1 MPIATA
7 ETVRPTHR
15 ASGYMSVHVDVLRRT
30 DTAVV
35 DVFLLHDSHA
45 EPVLYR
51 QAGCPIEPT
60 QWQELAA
67 TGIDQLYVRTDD
79 FRQLSSD
86 LLDSL
91 ESFIQQDAIPPT
103 ERYAALQVAVG
114 FEIEHA
120 LRLVDCGRF
129 LTVAARVGKNLTSL
143 LTSDQVLPRELF
155 RIARHD
161 FFTFTHVTNTACY
174 SLLLAE
180 RMGIGD
186 EGQLQQIAVGA
197 TLHDIGKRFIP
208 NSVLT
213 KPGSLD
219 PSERELI
226 NTHPQRGYEEL
237 VGRPELGTGQL
248 MMVYQ
253 HHERLDGSGYPV
265 GVLGDEIHP
274 WAKLLMVVDVFEA
287 MTGRRSYRR
296 PASPADALDYL
307 QQQAG
312 TKFDREVVACWTAA
326 IETN

>member
-1 MPIATA
+1 MPVAAA
-7 ETVRPTHR
+7 EKTRSAHHAP
-15 ASGYMSVHVDVLRRT
+15 GYMSVHVDVLRRT
-30 DTAVV
+30 GTTAV
-35 DVFLLHDSHA
+35 DVFLLHDAHG

-51 QAGCPIEPT
+51 QAGHPIEPDH
-60 QWQELAA
+60 WHDLA
-67 TGIDQLYVRTDD
+67 TSGVEQLYVRDGD
-79 FRQLSSD
+79 FAHLSND

-91 ESFIQQDAIPPT
+91 ETFIQQDSVPPT
-103 ERYAALQVAVG
+103 ERYAALQVAVS

-129 LTVAARVGKNLTSL
+129 LAVADRVGRNLTTL
-143 LTSDQVLPRELF
+143 LTNNQALPRELF

-161 FFTFTHVTNTACY
+161 FYTFTHVTNTACY

-180 RMGIGD
+180 RLGIRD
-186 EGQLQQIAVGA
+186 EDELQQIAVGA

-213 KPGSLD
+213 KPSSLST
-219 PSERELI
+219 SERELI

-237 VGRPELGTGQL
+237 CGRPELGTGQL

-287 MTGRRSYRR
+287 MTGRRHYRR
-296 PASPADALDYL
+296 PATASEALYVL
-307 QQQAG
+307 KREAG
-312 TKFDREVVACWTAA
+312 TKFDSEAVACWTAA
-326 IETN
+326 IETP